1 MTQFIDA
8 DTSCWAEMAFVHLLS
23 ILADNCQLEYPE
35 NTVLHWPAP
44 LSLLIV
50 YLKSFIMFCVLTQLL
65 AFGSYFNWIS
75 SLWSKTNNCDLVER
89 HSVTDTMRVWICRSP
104 MLRGWCVQHA
114 LYHHNQHHQEV
125 HHLNT
130 VSTVTIIRGPSAFLL
145 RPGAAQLS
153 KIHHNLD
160 LDQGLKSGEQ
170 RIKAGICL

>member
-1 MTQFIDA
+1 
-8 DTSCWAEMAFVHLLS
+8 
-23 ILADNCQLEYPE
+23 
-35 NTVLHWPAP
+35 
-44 LSLLIV
+44 
-50 YLKSFIMFCVLTQLL
+50 
-65 AFGSYFNWIS
+65 
-75 SLWSKTNNCDLVER
+75 
-89 HSVTDTMRVWICRSP
+89 

-160 LDQGLKSGEQ
+160 LDQGEKSMKRLQTLTFALNKKVTSAALNIPIDPNDIENETGENRNMKAPLQ
-170 RIKAGICL
+170 R